1 MPENMKRKRDDAEP
15 PLLPQT
21 YDGALALVAKTGLAG
36 LSSASAGVCHPRD
49 VTAPT
54 RDLLALVAKTGL
66 AGLSSASAGVCRP
79 PEATTTSDDFQALTE
94 RVRRQSRARTGTGAA
109 AQVIL
114 ENPDILLLVYR
125 FVPTLILRHASA
137 SRSFRDLAREYN
149 ALAKIHFA
157 LSGARP
163 MLHLKLTAP
172 FSTTLYTGLFGK
184 LAALSVQFLPGSLPR
199 DDATLGLGRMFSACM
214 PPIQHLDVS
223 ALETATVLD
232 LFSRRCIGLLR
243 EVKSIKLGD
252 ALLRSD
258 AAAARLELD
267 ITKAQIRLREWDL
280 SWTSRSNYGQPLPP
294 EFLFQSEDKTLQT
307 EVNVNAPPKTPQWAE
322 LECLAL
328 RHAELWAQH
337 LHRITE
343 HVIQRGAAASL
354 RTLDLTGA
362 RVDGRI
368 FFHLETG
375 LKQCTALRKLA
386 LGGNPCLGLLGAQSL
401 ASALPAL
408 SSCLQELDLAD
419 SDLRDDGLR
428 ALGAGL
434 AAGLE
439 QLQVLRLGSN
449 KISDAGLREWF
460 AVPPRVPRLTELA
473 LESNAI
479 ALRKEAAEALCSFL
493 SQQTRVRAV
502 DLRGQGVTV
511 LSAGRLKVRKHAQ
524 ALAREARRVV
534 AVVEF

>member
-1 MPENMKRKRDDAEP
+1 MPEHMKRKRDDAEP

-21 YDGALALVAKTGLAG
+21 YDGALALVAKTGFA
-36 LSSASAGVCHPRD
+36 A
-49 VTAPT
+49 
-54 RDLLALVAKTGL
+54 
-66 AGLSSASAGVCRP
+66 LSSASAGVCRP
-79 PEATTTSDDFQALTE
+79 RDATTLADDLQTLPSASAGVCRPPDATTRSDDFQALTN
-94 RVRRQSRARTGTGAA
+94 RVRRQSRVRTGAA
-109 AQVIL
+109 AQAIL
-114 ENPDILLLVYR
+114 QDPDILLLVYR

-163 MLHLKLTAP
+163 MLHLTLTAP

-184 LAALSVQFLPGSLPR
+184 LVALSVQFLPGSLPR
-199 DDATLGLGRMFSACM
+199 DDATLGLGRMLSACM

-223 ALETATVLD
+223 ALEAATVLD

-252 ALLRSD
+252 DILRSQ
-258 AAAARLELD
+258 AAAARLALD
-267 ITKAQIRLREWDL
+267 IPKAQMRMREWDL
-280 SWTSRSNYGQPLPP
+280 SWTSRSNYGQPVPA
-294 EFLFQSEDKTLQT
+294 EFLFQGEDKTLQT
-307 EVNVNAPPKTPQWAE
+307 DVNVNAPPKTPQWAK

-328 RHAELWAQH
+328 RHAELWLVH
-337 LHRITE
+337 LQRITE
-343 HVIQRGAAASL
+343 HVIQGGAAASL

-368 FFHLETG
+368 FSHLEAG

-408 SSCLQELDLAD
+408 SSCLQVLDLAD

-449 KISDAGLREWF
+449 KISDAGLREWS

-473 LESNAI
+473 LERNAI
-479 ALRKEAAEALCSFL
+479 ALRKEAAEALCGFL

-511 LSAGRLKVRKHAQ
+511 LSAGRLQVRKHAQ
-524 ALAREARRVV
+524 ALAREARQVV
-534 AVVEF
+534 VVVEF